1 MLPVTLRN
9 LEPEVKARMKKVDQE
24 EGIIGKVTGKIL
36 NIPPEKG
43 DHVQAW
49 LRKVAS
55 ASRESSV
62 LSREKGTEG
71 FQSSQTREALVLLRL
86 LVFP

>member
-43 DHVQAW
+43 ETRSDLVEEGS
-49 LRKVAS
+49 LCFPG
-55 ASRESSV
+55 E
-62 LSREKGTEG
+62 LSFWARKGTEG
-71 FQSSQTREALVLLRL
+71 FQGSQTHGRSCL
-86 LVFP
+86 